1 MLTLEEFTNTCIKTN
16 INEGARQLLIP
27 VETFD
32 DDLAMFIFEEGCFF
46 SQQSDGQYGL
56 WVHHESWISSDFD
69 YIVSKLY
76 FEHYVWECQELTL
89 DHLTATYNEYLNANG
104 LETGCALEHLMGSD
118 LTQEQREW
126 LSGFVAKW
134 DEIADAPAVEIKE
147 TLTHNNIDSWMETV
161 WDLLHDAREKLI
173 PEGDKANDDRWD
185 DVATAMAWIEEE
197 LKG

>member
-1 MLTLEEFTNTCIKTN
+1 M
-16 INEGARQLLIP
+16 
-27 VETFD
+27 
-32 DDLAMFIFEEGCFF
+32 
-46 SQQSDGQYGL
+46 
-56 WVHHESWISSDFD
+56 
-69 YIVSKLY
+69 
-76 FEHYVWECQELTL
+76 LTL
-89 DHLTATYNEYLNANG
+89 DHLTAMYNEYLNANG
-104 LETGCALEHLMGSD
+104 LEKACALEHLMGSD

-126 LSGFVAKW
+126 LSEFVAKW